1 MKDIIEKSKRKSTN
15 RPPRLT
21 INKVDVYNK
30 RKIAD
35 AFNDFSTNVGQKLV
49 SQIPKSSE
57 TFETYINK
65 VSVKWSLSFYR

>member
-15 RPPRLT
+15 LPPRPT

-35 AFNDFSTNVGQKLV
+35 AFNDFFTNVGQKLV

>member
-1 MKDIIEKSKRKSTN
+1 MKNIIGKSKRKSTN
-15 RPPRLT
+15 LLPRLT

-35 AFNDFSTNVGQKLV
+35 AFSDFFTNVGQKLV

-57 TFETYINK
+57 TFETYVNK
-65 VSVKWSLSFYR
+65 VGVKCSLSFYC